1 MWSIDFMSC
10 SNFSGCR
17 FVFLFSGFPLRVHTK
32 NFPDPPMSFDE
43 GRQLRNTDR
52 CISACFCEI
61 PLRRW
66 MSFQLALSTVIRIQ
80 HCTREGGI
88 KYPLILLRPY
98 RCSQSRKHRILRSR
112 EYVVVS
118 CFACFVTAVYRSY
131 FGSPW
136 PRPLPILFIFF
147 IAPSRRN
154 KQIFWSLIDLV
165 AFAYEFICKFLCS
178 PFL

>member
-1 MWSIDFMSC
+1 MSC

-17 FVFLFSGFPLRVHTK
+17 SVLLFSGFPLRVHTK

-98 RCSQSRKHRILRSR
+98 RCSQSRKHWILRSR

-118 CFACFVTAVYRSY
+118 CFAWFIVTEYRSY
-131 FGSPW
+131 FGSPGA
-136 PRPLPILFIFF
+136 LPKANLTILLQFF
-147 IAPSRRN
+147 I
-154 KQIFWSLIDLV
+154 SLIFNI
-165 AFAYEFICKFLCS
+165 APRKQTFNFY
-178 PFL
+178 